1 MKAKAFVSCLIAGSW
16 LFACGSEAP
25 PDEPPDPSD
34 SEDDVVVIATAEAVT
49 NSAATSGAGG
59 SGSTAG
65 SGSGPSSTSGGSLS
79 GAGDRTSSAATTAS
93 ADGGGAATDGASTSD
108 PAATDTGTTGEAG
121 AGAGGAAGAA
131 SGAVGGSGATAGDD
145 ASSGS
150 GETGT
155 SGEPDGS
162 DGAGVAGSAGPSS
175 TGEPPPPPPVP
186 LGAVLITEYVEGIDG
201 DDKAVELSNLSDD
214 TVSLTACRLETYF
227 NGKLESSS
235 GTDLTIELR
244 PQTSYVLCKSSTDS
258 VLSSLCDRAAASI
271 NFNGDDAL
279 VLRCDG
285 VVHDSFGQVGFD
297 PGSEWRSPDGGG
309 ASADHIMRRRCGATP
324 RTDPLA
330 PFDEVFGAD
339 WVSVWAFADGD
350 ANSAYE
356 GLGLATCAEPSA
368 GSGGA
373 AAE

>member
-25 PDEPPDPSD
+25 PDEPPDSD

-49 NSAATSGAGG
+49 SSAATSGAGG
-59 SGSTAG
+59 FGSTAV
-65 SGSGPSSTSGGSLS
+65 SGSGPSSTSGGSPS

-108 PAATDTGTTGEAG
+108 PAAPDTGTTGET
-121 AGAGGAAGAA
+121 GAGGAAAAA

-162 DGAGVAGSAGPSS
+162 GGAGVADSAGPSS

-201 DDKAVELSNLSDD
+201 DDKAVELSNLSDE
-214 TVSLTACRLETYF
+214 TVSLAACRLETYF

-235 GTDLTIELR
+235 GTDLTIELG
-244 PQTSYVLCKSSTDS
+244 PQTSYVLCKSSTGS

-324 RTDPLA
+324 RTEPLA

-350 ANSAYE
+350 PNSAYE
-356 GLGLATCAEPSA
+356 GLGRATCAEPSA